1 MDTLGIE
8 PRAFCM
14 RSGCTHPSN
23 GHTSPTLRKWGRDD
37 LEHFF
42 EQEHLS
48 RIGVEK
54 PPKSCRPAFSRVYCP
69 PGPCANSGTDRQDTR
84 PTNST
89 AETLS
94 VEGAGGR
101 KKSFSSQ
108 LTCSMPCMDTL
119 GIEPRACCMRS
130 GCTHP
135 SNGHTSPTL
144 RKLGRDDLEH
154 FFEQEHLS
162 RIGVE
167 KPPKSSRPAFSRVYC
182 PPGPCANSGTDRQD
196 TRPTNSTAE
205 TLSVEGAGG
214 RKKSFS
220 SQRTCS
226 MLCMD
231 TLGIEPRAC
240 QPLHHSHVSFS

>member
-37 LEHFF
+37 LAHGHTGDWAQGLLHAKRMYTSQQWPHESYTEKMGAGRFRAFF

-54 PPKSCRPAFSRVYCP
+54 PPKSSRLAFSRVYCP

-101 KKSFSSQ
+101 KKPFSSQ
-108 LTCSMPCMDTL
+108 LTCSMLYSRTHWGLSP
-119 GIEPRACCMRS
+119 GPSACEADVL
-130 GCTHP
+130 HP
-135 SNGHTSPTL
+135 SNGHHESL
-144 RKLGRDDLEH
+144 HWE
-154 FFEQEHLS
+154 
-162 RIGVE
+162 
-167 KPPKSSRPAFSRVYC
+167 
-182 PPGPCANSGTDRQD
+182 N
-196 TRPTNSTAE
+196 
-205 TLSVEGAGG
+205 GG
-214 RKKSFS
+214 G
-220 SQRTCS
+220 
-226 MLCMD
+226 M
-231 TLGIEPRAC
+231 I
-240 QPLHHSHVSFS
+240 

>member
-1 MDTLGIE
+1 MQTAVRTGKIQGRQTAQLKNAVCGGGRRTKEIFFQ
-8 PRAFCM
+8 PANM
-14 RSGCTHPSN
+14 QHAVH
-23 GHTSPTLRKWGRDD
+23 GHTGDWAQGLLHAKRMYTSQQWPHGSYT
-37 LEHFF
+37 
-42 EQEHLS
+42 
-48 RIGVEK
+48 EK
-54 PPKSCRPAFSRVYCP
+54 I
-69 PGPCANSGTDRQDTR
+69 
-84 PTNST
+84 
-89 AETLS
+89 
-94 VEGAGGR
+94 GAGW
-101 KKSFSSQ
+101 F
-108 LTCSMPCMDTL
+108 
-119 GIEPRACCMRS
+119 RA
-130 GCTHP
+130 
-135 SNGHTSPTL
+135 
-144 RKLGRDDLEH
+144 